1 MKTPRLAKI
10 PQDFRT
16 PYKHG
21 KVAKFINFDEELFN
35 MATSIET
42 IHEELVGIRKDLD
55 YIKGI
60 LGEDFD
66 ISDYAKK
73 ALNEA
78 RNTPET
84 EYIDL

>member
-1 MKTPRLAKI
+1 
-10 PQDFRT
+10 
-16 PYKHG
+16 
-21 KVAKFINFDEELFN
+21 

-42 IHEELVGIRKDLD
+42 IHEELVVIRKDLD

-60 LGEDFD
+60 LGEDFEL
-66 ISDYAKK
+66 SDYAKK
-73 ALNEA
+73 ALKEA